1 MLGDGLGCHL
11 HGAVTAIGLDTLSDL
26 HDSLLQHLDAVLL
39 VQTLTGQDVEGRSD
53 QLDLDLVLGGVVG
66 LSGTEGIFDG
76 IDSVITKAGNLDI
89 GTDLGGVGGELAA
102 DVLLELLLDGF
113 AGERDIFPDRGVS
126 KIYLSDRLVCI
137 EYKEHT

>member
-1 MLGDGLGCHL
+1 
-11 HGAVTAIGLDTLSDL
+11 
-26 HDSLLQHLDAVLL
+26 
-39 VQTLTGQDVEGRSD
+39 LTGQDVEGRSD

-66 LSGTEGIFDG
+66 LSGTEGIFDC

-89 GTDLGGVGGELAA
+89 GTDLGGVRGELAA
-102 DVLLELLLDGF
+102 DVLLDLLLDGF

-126 KIYLSDRLVCI
+126 KINLSDRLVCV